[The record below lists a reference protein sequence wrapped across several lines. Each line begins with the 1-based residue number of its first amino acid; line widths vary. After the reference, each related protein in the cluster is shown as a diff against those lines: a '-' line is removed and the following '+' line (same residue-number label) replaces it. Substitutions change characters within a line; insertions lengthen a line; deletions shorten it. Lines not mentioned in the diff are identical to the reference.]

1 MITRDKPDRALPTCR
16 RAQSGFGPVRL
27 YWFWTGNLWYLWY
40 GLWWSGALDFER
52 MPGSYEAADFKF
64 VWRFGVMNQDSYS
77 ILL

>member
-1 MITRDKPDRALPTCR
+1 MVLDR
-16 RAQSGFGPVRL
+16 S
-27 YWFWTGNLWYLWY
+27 LWYLWY

>member
-1 MITRDKPDRALPTCR
+1 MGNAFSILVEGVNLVLDR
-16 RAQSGFGPVRL
+16 